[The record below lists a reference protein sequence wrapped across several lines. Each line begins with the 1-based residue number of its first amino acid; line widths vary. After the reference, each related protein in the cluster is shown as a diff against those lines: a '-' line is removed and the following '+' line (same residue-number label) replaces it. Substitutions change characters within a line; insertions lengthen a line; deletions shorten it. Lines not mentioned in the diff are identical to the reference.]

1 MARPRSGSAR
11 RPPRLTGEVRIT
23 DPGGLRALAHP
34 ARLTIVDELYQGSEL
49 TATELA
55 ELTGLSPSAMS
66 YHLRALER
74 WGVVVRGEAR
84 GDARERPW
92 RAAARSLSVSS
103 DSASAA
109 AIDVIGAVY
118 SEQLRD
124 EFRHWALHEKHE
136 SKAWREV
143 GRMRR
148 SHLWLTESEATAFHS
163 ELEAVLEKHIGD
175 RDAAHHPAGTRRV
188 MCVVATLPE
197 VPAGDG

>member
-1 MARPRSGSAR
+1 MARAR
-11 RPPRLTGEVRIT
+11 TDSRHKSPRLTGEVRIT
-23 DPGGLRALAHP
+23 DPAGLRALAHP
-34 ARLTIVDELYQGSEL
+34 ARLTIVDDLYQGSER

-124 EFRHWALHEKHE
+124 EFRRWALREKHE
-136 SKAWREV
+136 SKAWRDV

-148 SHLWLTESEATAFHS
+148 SYLWLTEAEAKAFS
-163 ELEAVLEKHIGD
+163 AELEAVLEKYVAD
-175 RDAAHHPAGTRRV
+175 RDAVHHPSGTRRIT
-188 MCVVATLPE
+188 CVVATVPE
-197 VPAGDG
+197 VPAHDA